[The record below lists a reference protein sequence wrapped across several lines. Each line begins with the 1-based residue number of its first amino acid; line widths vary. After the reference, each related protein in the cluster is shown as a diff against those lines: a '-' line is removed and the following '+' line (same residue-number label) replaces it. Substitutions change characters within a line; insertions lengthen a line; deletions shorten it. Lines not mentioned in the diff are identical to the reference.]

1 MIIKII
7 VGIVFIAA
15 FVGAGYFFLRCAES
29 EGGNKV
35 GTVFAAVLTIAIVIG
50 FLLVPFSI
58 RIVDAGEIAAVKHLG
73 QINESR
79 DPGAHF
85 DLWITDRYQKYDT
98 KVQSIDLE
106 MMAYSSDAQQMSV
119 RMTLQYQIMP
129 EKVVD
134 IAKQYGTEKTLES
147 RIVSISEE
155 KSKSVLSSHTAM
167 NIIAQRSAMSPA
179 VEKVIMDAVGDE
191 YYVNIIAVVIT
202 NIDFSDAFEQAVEEK
217 MVAEQQQ
224 LKADYENKTKVSRAE
239 ADANA
244 KIIAAKAEA
253 EANALL
259 EKSLTDKILQEMYID
274 KWNGELP
281 EVMSGADGLSIM
293 IPSPTE

>member
-15 FVGAGYFFLRCAES
+15 FVGAGYFFLRCAER
-29 EGGNKV
+29 EDGNKV
-35 GTVFAAVLTIAIVIG
+35 ATVFAAVLAIAIVIG

-129 EKVVD
+129 EKVID

>member
-29 EGGNKV
+29 KDGNKV
-35 GTVFAAVLTIAIVIG
+35 GTVFAAVLAIAIVIG

-85 DLWITDRYQKYDT
+85 DLWITDRYQIYDT

-119 RMTLQYQIMP
+119 HMTLQYQIMP
-129 EKVVD
+129 EKVID

-147 RIVSISEE
+147 RISSISEE

-224 LKADYENKTKVSRAE
+224 LKADYENKTKVARAE

>member
-1 MIIKII
+1 
-7 VGIVFIAA
+7 
-15 FVGAGYFFLRCAES
+15 
-29 EGGNKV
+29 
-35 GTVFAAVLTIAIVIG
+35 
-50 FLLVPFSI
+50 
-58 RIVDAGEIAAVKHLG
+58 
-73 QINESR
+73 
-79 DPGAHF
+79 
-85 DLWITDRYQKYDT
+85 
-98 KVQSIDLE
+98 
-106 MMAYSSDAQQMSV
+106 
-119 RMTLQYQIMP
+119 
-129 EKVVD
+129 
-134 IAKQYGTEKTLES
+134 
-147 RIVSISEE
+147 
-155 KSKSVLSSHTAM
+155 M

>member
-29 EGGNKV
+29 EDGNKV
-35 GTVFAAVLTIAIVIG
+35 GAVVAAVLAIAIVIG

-85 DLWITDRYQKYDT
+85 DLWIADRYQIYDT

-119 RMTLQYQIMP
+119 HMTLQYQIMP
-129 EKVVD
+129 EKVID

-167 NIIAQRSAMSPA
+167 NIIAQRAAMSPA

-217 MVAEQQQ
+217 MIAEQQQ
-224 LKADYENKTKVSRAE
+224 LKADYENKTKVAKAE
-239 ADANA
+239 ADASA
-244 KIIAAKAEA
+244 KVIAAEA
-253 EANALL
+253 EAKANELL
-259 EKSLTDKILQEMYID
+259 ERSLTDKILQEMYID
-274 KWNGELP
+274 KWNGVLP
-281 EVMSGADGLSIM
+281 EVMAGTDGLSIM
-293 IPSPTE
+293 LQSPAE